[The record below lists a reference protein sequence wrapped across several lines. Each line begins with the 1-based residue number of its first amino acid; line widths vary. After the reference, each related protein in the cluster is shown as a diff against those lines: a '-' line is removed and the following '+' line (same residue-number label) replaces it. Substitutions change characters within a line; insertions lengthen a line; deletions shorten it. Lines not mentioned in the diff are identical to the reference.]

1 MKNIMTEIF
10 ETELSPWFPSVS
22 RPICLIYLISSTWR
36 CNLFVYWPSASPN
49 FSAFCP
55 ESLGR
60 KTKNFSVNQF
70 YDAPISAR
78 SSSRY
83 PVEIQ
88 SNSSQTIWRPASSRE
103 PRSSWIPRQFCDR
116 YRSPTAG
123 SFYRESRLT
132 ASYSVCF
139 STLGSLLPRRSPV
152 SREDSWILYEE
163 LPLSSPPR
171 CWIRLAEKF
180 RALTASA
187 RFN

>member
-1 MKNIMTEIF
+1 MC
-10 ETELSPWFPSVS
+10 P
-22 RPICLIYLISSTWR
+22 ISSTWR
-36 CNLFVYWPSASPN
+36 CNLFVYWLSAGPN

-70 YDAPISAR
+70 YDGPASAR

-83 PVEIQ
+83 PVEIR
-88 SNSSQTIWRPASSRE
+88 SNSSRTTCRLASSRE
-103 PRSSWIPRQFCDR
+103 PRSSWTRRQFCDR

-123 SFYRESRLT
+123 SFCRGSRLT
-132 ASYSVCF
+132 ASCSVCF
-139 STLGSLLPRRSPV
+139 SPLGSVLPRRSPA

-163 LPLSSPPR
+163 PPLSSPPR

-180 RALTASA
+180 RMSTAP
-187 RFN
+187 FN